1 MLKFIRLH
9 INLSINLKVSIT
21 ILSVFILQ
29 SCALLAQTPSYP
41 VKKING
47 VECIVY
53 VVQPREGFYRISKNF
68 NTTEAIIKEYNPTAE
83 NGLKSGMEI
92 YIPISNQN
100 QPKNGFIEHK
110 VEKKQTIFSI
120 RKKYNI
126 TEAELIEANP
136 ALKER
141 ALQTGEILK
150 IPVNKK
156 IDDTKP
162 NEPIIKSEDNKE
174 KLTEKNN
181 NLQENNLN
189 DILNDKTKE
198 QKHFNIAFLLPFM
211 LDQKAE
217 TTDKRFVEFYAGSLV
232 AINELKERGYNFD
245 IFTYDVEKSD
255 VKMMEVLQ
263 DTNLYNMNLIIGP
276 AYSNQI
282 SLACDF
288 ARINR
293 IKTLIPFSSK
303 IIDIETNKYIYQFN
317 PGQDLEMQ
325 KLQSIILNEGV
336 DSNVIFADVNK
347 LNTYDDGYYRSQTLK
362 KFMDDN
368 VMNYTTLTLD
378 VDSLHLIRQS
388 LNPLKENI
396 VFFNTSRINYVN
408 LFLREFSRLSYTA
421 NLKFYEPYSWRTIKT
436 EKPRSF
442 YLSTFKSEYPEDLYE
457 NYSNNF
463 SSIFNWTSSN
473 ESPRYDLLGYDL
485 INYFINYILQNNNS
499 TQTTY
504 PYSEGIQSNIQFE
517 KISIDGGYINNT
529 LNHYE

>member
-100 QPKNGFIEHK
+100 QPKDGFIEHK

-156 IDDTKP
+156 IDDSKS

-181 NLQENNLN
+181 NLQENNIN
-189 DILNDKTKE
+189 GILNNKIKE

-232 AINELKERGYNFD
+232 AINELKEKGYNFD

-336 DSNVIFADVNK
+336 DSNIIFADVNK

-368 VMNYTTLTLD
+368 LMNYTTLTLD

-463 SSIFNWTSSN
+463 SSIFDWISSN